1 MRSVHLT
8 HLSEASHYAAYRPTA
23 SPGAAL
29 VVEFVPGGVTDHE
42 VARMAS
48 SRRVVVPLGQRRIVA
63 FASLDRRRAPR

>member
-8 HLSEASHYAAYRPTA
+8 HLSEASHFAAYRPTS

-29 VVEFVPGGVTDHE
+29 VVEFVPSSVTDHE

-48 SRRVVVPLGQRRIVA
+48 SRCVVVPLGQRRVVA
-63 FASLDRRRAPR
+63 FASLERRSAPR